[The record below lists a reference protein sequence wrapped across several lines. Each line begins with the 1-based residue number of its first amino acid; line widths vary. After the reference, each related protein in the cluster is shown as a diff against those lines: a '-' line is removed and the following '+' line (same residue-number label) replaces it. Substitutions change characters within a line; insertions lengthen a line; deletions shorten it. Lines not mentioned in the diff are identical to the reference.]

1 MLKII
6 GYGDKLS
13 IAPGET
19 IRFMVSAYDGQ
30 PYRARIVRLIHGDAN
45 PEGPG
50 FKCEPVASGIEAA
63 HVGRPQAIRCGSWA
77 RVPRRARLRELK
89 SFTVAAMIMP
99 TTRARGGRGWS
110 GIGTRAGSRAGCS
123 RSTGKGAL
131 RHGWA
136 TAGRRSRSGRVR
148 RCIAGTGIW
157 LR

>member
-50 FKCEPVASGIEAA
+50 F
-63 HVGRPQAIRCGSWA
+63 
-77 RVPRRARLRELK
+77 
-89 SFTVAAMIMP
+89 
-99 TTRARGGRGWS
+99 
-110 GIGTRAGSRAGCS
+110 
-123 RSTGKGAL
+123 
-131 RHGWA
+131 
-136 TAGRRSRSGRVR
+136 
-148 RCIAGTGIW
+148 
-157 LR
+157 